1 MTHHFGFTLQA
12 ILTAGAL
19 ALLPMTASAQVPLSE
34 EPHINEQLMAAAVGD
49 AIRKTCPSIS
59 ARMVTVYFKAKELEK
74 YARGAG
80 YQEADVKAF
89 LKDKTEKARIK
100 AMAADYMAAN
110 GVVKGDV
117 ATYCAL
123 GNAEIKKNSL
133 IGSLLRSN

>member
-1 MTHHFGFTLQA
+1 MTHHFGITLKA
-12 ILTAGAL
+12 LLTAGAF

-74 YARGAG
+74 YARNAG
-80 YQEADVKAF
+80 YQEAEVKAF
-89 LKDKTEKARIK
+89 LKDKSEKARIK
-100 AMAADYMAAN
+100 AMAAKYMAAN
-110 GVVKGDV
+110 GVVEGNV
-117 ATYCAL
+117 ASYCAL
-123 GNAEIKKNSL
+123 GNAEIKKDSL